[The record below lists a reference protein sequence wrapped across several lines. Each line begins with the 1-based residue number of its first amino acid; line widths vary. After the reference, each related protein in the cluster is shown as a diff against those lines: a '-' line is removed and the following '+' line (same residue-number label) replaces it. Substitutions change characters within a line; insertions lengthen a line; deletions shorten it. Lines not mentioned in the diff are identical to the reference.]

1 MRISH
6 IPGQFE
12 LEKLSLRESEKQKQ
26 GTCSDMSIRFCD
38 SRI

>member
-12 LEKLSLRESEKQKQ
+12 LGKLSLRESEKQKQ